1 MSDKVTLEL
10 SKDLAKVQR
19 KNLQRL
25 AEEVKFF
32 NDKFDHRNVNKPW
45 GTAKD
50 ALPRAVNK
58 LSGHKIKT

>member
-1 MSDKVTLEL
+1 M
-10 SKDLAKVQR
+10 AAVQ
-19 KNLQRL
+19 KENLQRL
-25 AEEVKFF
+25 SEEVKFF

-50 ALPRAVNK
+50 ALPRAINK